1 MEDATGPTPAVEAAL
16 AGRGEFER
24 DRDAGFGEQR
34 LDRMAWI
41 RRHAVAVSVPVTAVL
56 TLVWT
61 LAIVNRWVVPA
72 GYPAQMAG
80 YALPRGTGLSLAG
93 CVCVSAVV
101 VSLVLARRTAR
112 SPSTR
117 SGAFAI
123 VTATAFA
130 LALVT
135 VVSWSQYPPSTSTP
149 FPNESRYGLIGA
161 DYPEPGASS
170 ALWLAA
176 VLCLGAASA
185 IAIGW
190 LLTNGSAIWS
200 AAPIVAVGTAWVV
213 RGTGVNAPIRTGAR
227 EVLSPPARTGNF
239 TMFNQHD
246 VSGWLFVG
254 GAVILGLA
262 AAAIVVYARSR
273 RSTIA
278 ASIALLVLALG
289 LTAVA
294 ADRASQSPVDAGSF
308 WGE

>member
-34 LDRMAWI
+34 HDRMAWI

-80 YALPRGTGLSLAG
+80 YALARSTALALAASVG
-93 CVCVSAVV
+93 VSAVV
-101 VSLVLARRTAR
+101 VSSDLARRTAR
-112 SPSTR
+112 RPR
-117 SGAFAI
+117 AGSGAA
-123 VTATAFA
+123 VTATTLA

-135 VVSWSQYPPSTSTP
+135 MLPVSQYPPSTRTP
-149 FPNESRYGLIGA
+149 FPNGSRYGFIGA
-161 DYPEPGASS
+161 DYLEPGASS

-200 AAPIVAVGTAWVV
+200 AVPIVAVGTAWVV
-213 RGTGVNAPIRTGAR
+213 RGTGVNAPIRSGAR
-227 EVLSPPARTGNF
+227 EVLSPPAGTGNF

-273 RSTIA
+273 RSAIA

-289 LTAVA
+289 LTAFA
-294 ADRASQSPVDAGSF
+294 ADRASQSPVDAGPF
-308 WGE
+308 WRE